1 MQKKENKK
9 ELEMAQKNSSTFK
22 KLMQSKEFIEDI
34 LNTNDG
40 KEIIDKFEAQ
50 GIDINKIQFSKLC
63 NILVQRLKSDDANP
77 NLEVSSI
84 DSPISVDYEKRVDK
98 TIIKFED
105 WNYYSV
111 FYLKKL
117 MRCLEEFDF
126 SPALPEKKLTN
137 QKIYWKLFI
146 IWFYNNFLYFN
157 LKFGRDS

>member
-1 MQKKENKK
+1 MLVFKTTNYLKKFLFFYIILSIPFKKIKIEVIIMQKKENKK
-9 ELEMAQKNSSTFK
+9 ELEMAKKNSSTFK

-50 GIDINKIQFSKLC
+50 GIDINKIQFSELC
-63 NILVQRLKSDDANP
+63 NILVQRLKSDDSNP

-105 WNYYSV
+105 
-111 FYLKKL
+111 
-117 MRCLEEFDF
+117 
-126 SPALPEKKLTN
+126 
-137 QKIYWKLFI
+137 
-146 IWFYNNFLYFN
+146 
-157 LKFGRDS
+157 

>member
-50 GIDINKIQFSKLC
+50 GIDINKIQFSELC

-126 SPALPEKKLTN
+126 SPALPEKKLT
-137 QKIYWKLFI
+137 
-146 IWFYNNFLYFN
+146 
-157 LKFGRDS
+157 RAC

>member
-50 GIDINKIQFSKLC
+50 GIDINKIQFSELC

-111 FYLKKL
+111 F
-117 MRCLEEFDF
+117 
-126 SPALPEKKLTN
+126 
-137 QKIYWKLFI
+137 IWK
-146 IWFYNNFLYFN
+146 
-157 LKFGRDS
+157 R